1 MRVLCLSFLP
11 ILVLSGSCATTIP
24 GTWTCASCKS
34 PSSYYWANRSLVYDS
49 SSSASWRVGHTILS
63 ADNATIATHYDN
75 GRSTTGAIAAD
86 CASITYSDKSRWAF
100 AGGPAG
106 APLRVHIAPHTH
118 DDVGWDETYM
128 QYYDGSGPLTGR
140 NVTRILTAVVAGL
153 LANPARRF
161 VYVEQAY
168 FAIFYETAAP
178 AMQASIRALVA
189 SKQLVFLNGGWSV
202 SSAASNQAQRAQK
215 PRPRPAPLSPNQADA
230 RRGEP

>member
-1 MRVLCLSFLP
+1 M
-11 ILVLSGSCATTIP
+11 
-24 GTWTCASCKS
+24 
-34 PSSYYWANRSLVYDS
+34 
-49 SSSASWRVGHTILS
+49 
-63 ADNATIATHYDN
+63 
-75 GRSTTGAIAAD
+75 
-86 CASITYSDKSRWAF
+86 YSDNSRWAF